1 MSKLETFKALS
12 ADDWKDNPVMQ
23 ALVAQTHAALSAASA
38 HTEITAQMLKAANES
53 MALGLGLIGREAMS
67 FSVDQIQQ
75 RLDDTQALMKASS
88 LNDAASLTASQTTA
102 MLQAWSEA
110 TRRMSNHW
118 TATASAYLSLSE
130 TTKS

>member
-1 MSKLETFKALS
+1 MIGKI
-12 ADDWKDNPVMQ
+12 MQ